1 MIIWAMLPLIC
12 ICFIYLL
19 TQKNIKKIIGACCLA
34 ITALFLFWGLKQ
46 IDTHSYSTPEW
57 QDYTEYNSV
66 RGQLLDHG
74 FPDYEENQEVYK
86 QLGMQKEDVQY
97 YSNWNFADPQIFNV
111 ESISKLV
118 ALQQDTKEQMVDKK
132 DFVRVL
138 TTGYTK
144 YGWMPLFLISF
155 LMLVF
160 IKGKEKYFLGAQIL
174 NFILI
179 QWYLYAILNRYLQQ
193 RVDISVA
200 FAIVCVNLWV
210 IIKNCENC
218 SKEKCIGLITICS
231 VLITTYIANSYEY
244 IQYDNEDSDYS
255 AGMMEDDEH
264 LYCNLVNGSKDEII
278 NDIWYRSGKLAKK
291 KHTMAMGGT
300 TTYIPWDAEA
310 MNNFSI
316 VNPYEQCIDNEQ
328 VYIVGENMID
338 ATVAYIQRHYNM
350 GAYACLVKK
359 IDGRAVYKIKTD
371 QFDLNIENMVYNSE
385 ELKSKESY
393 EINDQTCKLV
403 LEAYLQ
409 GENSYLGEGYA
420 EIQYADGTS
429 RIYQM
434 TQYTNDE
441 YDKNSKYRY
450 SKYLL
455 DADYINGMTVN
466 YYYKYHDQVYYI
478 KTVVL

>member
-1 MIIWAMLPLIC
+1 
-12 ICFIYLL
+12 
-19 TQKNIKKIIGACCLA
+19 
-34 ITALFLFWGLKQ
+34 
-46 IDTHSYSTPEW
+46 
-57 QDYTEYNSV
+57 
-66 RGQLLDHG
+66 
-74 FPDYEENQEVYK
+74 
-86 QLGMQKEDVQY
+86 
-97 YSNWNFADPQIFNV
+97 
-111 ESISKLV
+111 
-118 ALQQDTKEQMVDKK
+118 
-132 DFVRVL
+132 
-138 TTGYTK
+138 
-144 YGWMPLFLISF
+144 
-155 LMLVF
+155 MLVL

-200 FAIVCVNLWV
+200 FAIVCVNLLV
-210 IIKNCENC
+210 VIKNCENC

-255 AGMMEDDEH
+255 AGMMADDEH

-278 NDIWYRSGKLAKK
+278 NDIWYRSGKIAKK

-310 MNNFSI
+310 MNNFFI

-350 GAYACLVKK
+350 GAHACLVKK

-371 QFDLNIENMVYNSE
+371 QFDLNTENMVYNSE

-393 EINDQTCKLV
+393 EINDQTCKLM

-409 GENSYLGEGYA
+409 GEKSYLGEGYA